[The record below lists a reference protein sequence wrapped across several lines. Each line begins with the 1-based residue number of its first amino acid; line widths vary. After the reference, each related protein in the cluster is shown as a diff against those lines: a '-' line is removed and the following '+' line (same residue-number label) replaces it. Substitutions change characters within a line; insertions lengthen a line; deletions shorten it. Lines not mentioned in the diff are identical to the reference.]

1 MSHCCCMVF
10 TKEFPTETVLE
21 KILAPLNWDYVFD
34 REYREKSYSA
44 PFTWDYWLLGGRYSG
59 ALKLKIE
66 EQSEKYRFYKE
77 NWYGPMA
84 FEDGYLRIDGAL
96 CEDVV
101 NLQEVKCFCFLDCNG
116 NAFAREIRPGYTENT
131 EFDKQ
136 LSSAKANSA
145 DCYVCIVD
153 LHD

>member
-1 MSHCCCMVF
+1 MVF

-34 REYREKSYSA
+34 REYREESYSA

-77 NWYGPMA
+77 NWYGPMVFA
-84 FEDGYLRIDGAL
+84 DGYLRIDGAL

-101 NLQEVKCFCFLDCNG
+101 NLQEVNCF
-116 NAFAREIRPGYTENT
+116 
-131 EFDKQ
+131 
-136 LSSAKANSA
+136 
-145 DCYVCIVD
+145 
-153 LHD
+153 